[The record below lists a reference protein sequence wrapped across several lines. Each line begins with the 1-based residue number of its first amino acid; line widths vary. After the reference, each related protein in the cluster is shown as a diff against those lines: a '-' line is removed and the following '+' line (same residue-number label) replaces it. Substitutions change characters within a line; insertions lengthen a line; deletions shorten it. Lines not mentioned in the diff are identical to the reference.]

1 MHNSGTLILVGKRF
15 KLFLIVKDKV
25 FNVHSEKSDCIRI
38 STHCFHRVEWFKLN
52 ELWYIWSKVFRSIV
66 MRYNKKP
73 KLKVTNRIIDK
84 SQKIYLWD
92 VPRTF

>member
-38 STHCFHRVEWFKLN
+38 SAFIFWMVQIERT
-52 ELWYIWSKVFRSIV
+52 
-66 MRYNKKP
+66 M
-73 KLKVTNRIIDK
+73 
-84 SQKIYLWD
+84 IYLIESL
-92 VPRTF
+92 